1 MTVAGLLS
9 SPLFVCR
16 IFVRFNFNISQVS
29 VTSHRHEYAWEWQHW
44 CSLLRLLS
52 CRELVSLSSVLCS
65 RLWWRG
71 RTKFQLWLQAVICL
85 LVSVMRELCV
95 SPGVLQDEF
104 PNHYSVLCLLLRAS
118 LDQEDKKK
126 TKKKLHMCCFNVS
139 QMPAVLLLLLQYVF
153 VPWWKTDSDLALYI
167 SNKLTSCIQDFT

>member
-1 MTVAGLLS
+1 
-9 SPLFVCR
+9 
-16 IFVRFNFNISQVS
+16 
-29 VTSHRHEYAWEWQHW
+29 
-44 CSLLRLLS
+44 
-52 CRELVSLSSVLCS
+52 
-65 RLWWRG
+65 
-71 RTKFQLWLQAVICL
+71 
-85 LVSVMRELCV
+85 MRALCV

-126 TKKKLHMCCFNVS
+126 NNKKSSRVASNVS

-153 VPWWKTDSDLALYI
+153 VPWWKTDSDLALNI